1 MRMVDLI
8 LKKRA
13 GGELSDAEIGFMIR
27 GFVDG
32 TVPDYQMAAFLMAV
46 YFQGMTFREMADLT
60 AAIVASGE
68 TIDLKAIPG
77 IKVDKHSTGG
87 VGDKTTLVLAP
98 LVAACGVPV
107 AKMSG
112 RGLGHTGG
120 TIDKLESI
128 PGFRTDLGLA
138 EVAGQVREIGL
149 AVGAQTGDLTPA
161 DRLLY
166 ALRDVTATVDSIPL
180 IASSVMSKKIAS
192 GADAVVLDVKAGTGA
207 FMQKT
212 EDALELARAMVQI
225 GRQHGR
231 RTVAL
236 VTAMDEPLGRAV
248 GNALEVHE
256 ALAVLAGEDPPPDLV
271 ELCLVLAAH
280 MVFLAGRAGS
290 LDEAE
295 ALAQGALVSGAARE
309 KMRAWVRAQG
319 GDPAVVDDPE
329 LLAKAPERIAVRA
342 ETGGWVQ
349 RIDARAVGQAALA
362 LGAGRTKKGEP
373 VDPAVG
379 VVLHHKVGSWV
390 EPGAALATVHGA
402 GRGEAEAA
410 ALVREAYVLAAEK
423 TAPGPLVHAVVGDE
437 EYENRAM

>member
-1 MRMVDLI
+1 MRTVDLI

-13 GGELSDAEIGFMIR
+13 GGELSDAETGFLIG

-46 YFQGMTFREMADLT
+46 YFKGMSFREMSALT
-60 AAIVASGE
+60 SAIVASGE
-68 TIDLKAIPG
+68 TIDLTAIPG

-120 TIDKLESI
+120 TVDKLESI

-138 EVAGQVREIGL
+138 EVAKQVREIGL
-149 AVGAQTGDLTPA
+149 AVSAQTGEWAPA
-161 DRLLY
+161 DRMLY
-166 ALRDVTATVDSIPL
+166 ALRDVTGTVDSIPL

-192 GADAVVLDVKAGTGA
+192 GADAVVLDVKTGAGA
-207 FMQKT
+207 FMQQT
-212 EDALELARAMVQI
+212 EEALELARAMVRI
-225 GRQHGR
+225 GRRHGR
-231 RTVAL
+231 RTVAV
-236 VTAMDEPLGRAV
+236 VTAMDEPLGWAV
-248 GNALEVHE
+248 GNALEVRE
-256 ALAVLAGEDPPPDLV
+256 ALAVLAGSRPSPPDLV
-271 ELCLVLAAH
+271 ELCLVLAQY
-280 MVFLAGRAGS
+280 MVFLGGRAES
-290 LDEAE
+290 LEEA
-295 ALAQGALVSGAARE
+295 GALVRAVLASGAARE

-319 GDPAVVDDPE
+319 GDPAVVDDPD
-329 LLAKAPERIAVRA
+329 LLPAAHKRSAVRA
-342 ETGGWVQ
+342 GRGGWVAG
-349 RIDARAVGQAALA
+349 IDARAVGRAALA
-362 LGAGRTKKGEP
+362 LGAGRTKKDEG

-379 VVLHHKVGSWV
+379 VVLHRKVGSRV
-390 EPGAALATVHGA
+390 EAGEALATLHGA

-410 ALVREAYVLAAEK
+410 TLVREAYVLAAER

-437 EYENRAM
+437 E

>member
-192 GADAVVLDVKAGTGA
+192 GADAVVLDVKAGAGA

-256 ALAVLAGEDPPPDLV
+256 ALAVLAGEDSPPDLV

-290 LDEAE
+290 LDEAG
-295 ALAQGALVSGAARE
+295 ALARGALASGAARE

-329 LLAKAPERIAVRA
+329 LLAKAPERTAVRA

-349 RIDARAVGQAALA
+349 RIDARAVGRAALA

-379 VVLHHKVGSWV
+379 VVLHHKVGSRV

-402 GRGEAEAA
+402 GRGETEAA

-437 EYENRAM
+437 EYE